1 MSGAE
6 TPLTGPREVVRVQL
20 SPGLGERLEREELPL
35 VIAGGAGRW
44 AAVERWSPSYLADLL
59 GNAEI
64 DFKLS
69 SSNVHPDFRQSELR
83 HMFARG
89 RAPFAEF
96 LRQLVTGSDAERA
109 RRLFT
114 GDEQFLLRRRDG
126 VTSVNPLLAPL
137 LDDIETPELV
147 PGEQLYTVW
156 SWFSGRGVRTWL
168 HYDNNGCHNLNAQL
182 CGHKRCWLYA
192 PDQLQR
198 MHPFPLGGANPA
210 HNCSQ
215 IDAEAPQPEFAAD
228 LQAAPAWYAELS
240 AGDLLF
246 IPAWW
251 FHTFL
256 HGGEFNAN
264 VNFWWKP
271 RRRSW
276 NAVAARQALLDAAAR
291 AGLSKDPAAAG
302 ALRSLDAELCSSAA
316 G

>member
-1 MSGAE
+1 V
-6 TPLTGPREVVRVQL
+6 TKQPEVARVEL

-35 VIAGGAGRW
+35 VIAGGASRW
-44 AAVERWSPSYLADLL
+44 RAVERWSPNYLAGLL

-83 HMFARG
+83 QMFARG
-89 RAPFAEF
+89 RAPFDAF
-96 LRQLVTGSDAERA
+96 LRQLVTGSDSERA

-126 VTSVNPLLAPL
+126 VTTVNPLLAPL
-137 LDDIETPELV
+137 LDEIEI
-147 PGEQLYTVW
+147 PGLFPVDRLYTVW

-168 HYDNNGCHNLNAQL
+168 HYDNNGCHNLNAQI

-198 MHPFPLGGANPA
+198 MHPFLLGSGNPA

-228 LQAAPAWYAELS
+228 LRTAPAWYAELS

-251 FHTFL
+251 FHTFT
-256 HGGEFNAN
+256 HGGDFNAN

-271 RRRSW
+271 QLPSW
-276 NAVAARQALLDAAAR
+276 NAVAARQAMLDAAGR

-302 ALRSLDAELCSSAA
+302 ALRALDAALCDGS
-316 G
+316 GG